1 MLDTDGSL
9 RLLRRAVAA
18 DPEFFPAVMAYQL
31 AIAFHAD
38 LRDEYRRAVGAGSSA
53 FQQCVAIILAAPT
66 GYQAAATAGLLALE
80 RDHRGS
86 ACSAAYLGYNAA
98 EMTPARV
105 WNVRGLGYIS
115 RALDLAPEAAELW
128 RRRAALFMAAG
139 YPDTAR
145 AAVLEGLQR
154 APTAMHR
161 VPYYQLYIS
170 VLAAT
175 QDSGRVREL
184 ERALAAAVVRD
195 GRPGVRF
202 VHPDYVRYLDPAAA
216 RQPPW
221 ERAGRERIRL
231 ASQERSGWH
240 EWGARRSL
248 GVALSDA
255 GRPAEALEQLDR
267 TVRFADSIGSP
278 LLQVDA
284 YRFRGRTY
292 AKLGRFAEAER
303 DLRQAIAAGAR
314 LRDPYLLAEAYHNL
328 AHVFE
333 GMGRMADAAHV
344 VDRFIEL
351 TRPLQHAQP
360 RMMSLHDAGIIRWK
374 AGWPAAA
381 NAAFDEMVRVVDEQE
396 RGYYWAGEHFEQIG
410 DLQHALHYFQRGA
423 ELDWRE
429 RSLNLGG
436 TVRVLQALGRL
447 DSAQAA
453 ARAHDSVLSNQLD
466 VPLLPPLLAAAG
478 HTEEALEIA
487 RSWAR
492 RQVAQGNLQGAAMAS
507 NGLADLLLRAGQP
520 RQSLAE
526 AAAAESLA
534 RRANLTEE
542 LIRARRVQGESRVRL
557 GDAGGLAQLRDAAA
571 LATAHPSAEGGL
583 LTQLALGDGN
593 AALGHTREALEAYD
607 RGAREVERVAG
618 RLTLDLDRARFRDH
632 QLAAFDGA
640 LDLLLR
646 SPATPDRF
654 AKLLAWSQRRKAAS
668 LGLAVGLWRAT
679 GNDGPATLRGDAL
692 QQRLPARSGLLD
704 YLTVR
709 DRSAVLLV
717 TAAGQRLIELPLGPD
732 SLRRLVDQLRAPLT
746 KAYAGRLD
754 LARAGYDLQVAHAL
768 YQAVLAPVEPAL
780 EGIERLLVVPDGP
793 LHYVPFD
800 ALVRTLPP
808 ASAGVQE
815 AGYAI
820 DRYDIELLPSAQF
833 LGTAGA
839 TRPRAGPGR
848 VLVITHEAPG
858 AAQEADAIRAAWPA
872 RAVTVLA
879 GDAASETAFRG
890 ARAYDVLHF
899 ATHAEADDREPL
911 ASHLRLE
918 PDELNDGFLHLGEI
932 AAQRH
937 RAQLVVLSACETF
950 SGVLYRGEGLMG
962 LARAFIISG
971 AGAVIA
977 TEWPA
982 GPAAAE
988 LMGEF
993 YHQLARGS
1001 QPSEALREAKL
1012 VLRRRPGTSHPF
1024 YWAGFVLLRGAA
1036 GVGARAE

>member
-1 MLDTDGSL
+1 MEYE
-9 RLLRRAVAA
+9 A
-18 DPEFFPAVMAYQL
+18 
-31 AIAFHAD
+31 AIAFHAK
-38 LRDEYRRAVGAGSSA
+38 LREQYRRAAGGGSSP
-53 FQQCVAIILAAPT
+53 FQQCMAVVLSAPT
-66 GYQAAATAGLLALE
+66 GYPAAATTGLLALE
-80 RDHRGS
+80 REHRGS
-86 ACSAAYLGYNAA
+86 TCSAGYLGYNAPDL
-98 EMTPARV
+98 TPGRV
-105 WNVRGLGYIS
+105 WNERGLEY
-115 RALDLAPEAAELW
+115 LARVLRSVPGASELW
-128 RRRAALFMAAG
+128 RRRAALLMLG
-139 YPDTAR
+139 GHPNEAR
-145 AAVLEGLQR
+145 AALLEGLPH
-154 APTAMHR
+154 APDPMHQ
-161 VPYYQLYIS
+161 VPFYQIYIS

-175 QDSGRVREL
+175 GDSARVPEL
-184 ERALAAAVVRD
+184 ERALAVAVVRD

-202 VHPDYVRYLDPAAA
+202 LHPDYIRYLDPATA

-231 ASQERSGWH
+231 AAGTSGWH

-255 GRPAEALEQLDR
+255 GRPTEALDQLDR
-267 TVRFADSIGSP
+267 AVRFADSVAAP
-278 LLQVDA
+278 LLEVDS

-292 AKLGRFAEAER
+292 AKLGRFADAER
-303 DLRQAIAAGAR
+303 DLRHAIAANTA
-314 LRDPYLLAEAYHNL
+314 LQEPYLLAESYHNL
-328 AHVFE
+328 AHVYE
-333 GMGRMADAAHV
+333 GMGRMADAART

-351 TRPLQHAQP
+351 SRPLQHAQP

-410 DLQHALHYFQRGA
+410 DLPNALHYFQRGA

-447 DSAQAA
+447 DSAQVA

-478 HTEEALEIA
+478 RTEEALEIA

-507 NGLADLLLRAGQP
+507 NGLADLLLRAGKL
-520 RQSLAE
+520 RQSLEE
-526 AAAAESLA
+526 AAGAESLA

-542 LIRARRVQGESRVRL
+542 LIRARRVQGESSIRL
-557 GDAGGLAQLRDAAA
+557 GEPEGLALLRDAAA
-571 LATAHPSAEGGL
+571 LAQAHPSSEGVL

-593 AALGHTREALEAYD
+593 AALGRTDEALEAYD
-607 RGAREVERVAG
+607 RGAREVEGVAG
-618 RLTLDLDRARFRDH
+618 RLNLDLDRARFRDH

-640 LDLLLR
+640 VDLLLR
-646 SPATPDRF
+646 APPAPERLT
-654 AKLLAWSQRRKAAS
+654 ALVAWSQRRKAAS
-668 LGLAVGLWRAT
+668 LGLAVGLWRAAE
-679 GNDGPATLRGDAL
+679 GGAPATLSLSAL
-692 QQRLPARSGLLD
+692 RNRLPEGSALLD
-704 YLTVR
+704 FLTVR

-717 TAAGQRLIELPLGPD
+717 TASTQRLIELPLSPD
-732 SLRRLVDQLRAPLT
+732 SLRRLADQLRKPLT

-754 LARAGYDLQVAHAL
+754 LARAPFDLQVAHELYSAL
-768 YQAVLAPVEPAL
+768 LAPVEPQL
-780 EGIERLLVVPDGP
+780 VGIERLLVVPDGP
-793 LHYVPFD
+793 VHYVPFD
-800 ALVRTLPP
+800 ALVRALPP
-808 ASAGVQE
+808 AEAAG
-815 AGYAI
+815 ATDPGYAI

-833 LGTAGA
+833 LGGPKPTAERWTA
-839 TRPRAGPGR
+839 GR
-848 VLVITHEAPG
+848 VLVLAHDAPG
-858 AAQEADAIRAAWPA
+858 ATQEAEAIRAAWPA
-872 RAVTVLA
+872 RGVTVRA
-879 GDAASETAFRG
+879 GEAASESAFHEARG
-890 ARAYDVLHF
+890 FDILHF

-918 PDELNDGFLHLGEI
+918 PDELNDGFLHLNEI

-937 RAQLVVLSACETF
+937 RAKLVVLSACETL

-971 AGAVIA
+971 AAAVIA

-993 YHQLARGS
+993 YHHLARGS
-1001 QPSEALREAKL
+1001 PPAEALREAKL

-1036 GVGARAE
+1036 GAGARAE